1 MKNQINLAIQVLPR
15 SSTKGTYDLVDV
27 AIDLIQKSGLN
38 YRVCP
43 FETVIEGGYDEVME
57 LVKDI
62 HDTVYAHGAEE
73 MITNIKIQSRHNQDV
88 YIDDKMNKY
97 DWAKKKS
104 VCSGWF

>member
-27 AIDLIQKSGLN
+27 AIELIQKSGLN

-62 HDTVYAHGAEE
+62 HDAVYANGAEE

-97 DWAKKKS
+97 D
-104 VCSGWF
+104 